1 MERNKTLGLIVAI
14 FIALSSA
21 AIIVYAPSH
30 PEPIR
35 PGEYSGFGF
44 GTIVEFVDD
53 SWALLSPGD
62 TNGLAVLSSN
72 GPYVFISPGDVN
84 VTADLLNR
92 RDIIWYRDAVLEI
105 NVNIGGLTRELN
117 VYGYVFPH
125 HSAGSVVPVNYYI
138 LVNANGAYNVVSA
151 MEVFGGSLG

>member
-53 SWALLSPGD
+53 RWALLSPGD

-84 VTADLLNR
+84 ETADLLNR

-138 LVNANGAYNVVSA
+138 LVNADGTYSVSA
-151 MEVFGGSLG
+151 TEVFGGSLG